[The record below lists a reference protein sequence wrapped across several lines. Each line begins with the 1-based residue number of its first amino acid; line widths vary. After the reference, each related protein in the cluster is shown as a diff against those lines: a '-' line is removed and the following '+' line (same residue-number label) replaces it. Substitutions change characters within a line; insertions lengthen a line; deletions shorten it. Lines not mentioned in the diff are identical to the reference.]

1 MIIGPLQHLSVMFGI
16 VIYKLT
22 GDCMM
27 TPGQHS
33 TMSGFLE
40 ISIGIGFCSLQMMF
54 GRLSMVHRCLLM
66 IGDCF
71 FTVRSAEGRLAF
83 AVGRWRTGGIFT

>member
-1 MIIGPLQHLSVMFGI
+1 MFGI

-33 TMSGFLE
+33 AMSGFLE
-40 ISIGIGFCSLQMMF
+40 VSIGIGFRSFQMVLS
-54 GRLSMVHRCLLM
+54 RLCMMHRCLLM

-71 FTVRSAEGRLAF
+71 FTVRCAEGRLAF
-83 AVGRWRTGGIFT
+83 AAGRWRTGGIFT

>member
-16 VIYKLT
+16 VIYKFT
-22 GDCMM
+22 GDCVM

-40 ISIGIGFCSLQMMF
+40 VSFGIGFGRFQMVP
-54 GRLSMVHRCLLM
+54 GRLCMMRRRLLM

-71 FTVRSAEGRLAF
+71 FTVRRAEGRLAF
-83 AVGRWRTGGIFT
+83 AAWRWRTGGIFT